1 MGHGSGIFACVLL
14 AVFRAC
20 LEPLIDCLADLL
32 TDYSHGNKENDMN
45 LQVIDL
51 IEGFDMDVAYDC
63 DTQLDKPIVFA
74 GAGFYSMNDAG
85 VFVFDH
91 ERRPS
96 MPTYSRIKVTDPDA

>member
-1 MGHGSGIFACVLL
+1 
-14 AVFRAC
+14 
-20 LEPLIDCLADLL
+20 
-32 TDYSHGNKENDMN
+32 MN

-51 IEGFDMDVAYDC
+51 IEGFDMDVVYDC

-96 MPTYSRIKVTDPDA
+96 MPTYSRIKVTDPDAKVAKKTERETTRVLAQLLQRRIKV